1 MDPHYLRLRRK
12 RRLVRAAAVCAFF
25 AVLSLPLL
33 YLLRHDIAAG
43 ASAIYREAQ
52 RGQATASATQ
62 VPPVPPQA
70 APEPAAAAPAP
81 APAPAPTPS
90 PAKVVTTQ
98 AQAAKQPAPKGRQQT
113 AKLGDATFRI
123 PEGYLEGKAD
133 LGSKRDPYILLRALL
148 PDLRPRNTGKGN
160 CAPKQINCPD
170 FVTIRLR
177 PAKDS
182 LESEF
187 RKRYKTA
194 PSEITLISGLHGL
207 RQIPPHKAQPGG
219 RQYLAQPGG
228 RWVWITC
235 RDFGR
240 PSPKRPTPGVC
251 QLDFDG
257 PDGLAVKVRFDK
269 SKLAE
274 WSSIHAKA
282 VALINDFRN

>member
-62 VPPVPPQA
+62 APPPAPPQA
-70 APEPAAAAPAP
+70 APEPAAPAP
-81 APAPAPTPS
+81 APAPAPS
-90 PAKVVTTQ
+90 PAPANVVAAQ
-98 AQAAKQPAPKGRQQT
+98 AQAAKQPAPKARQQT

-177 PAKDS
+177 PAKGS

-257 PDGLAVKVRFDK
+257 PDGLSVKVRFDK

-282 VALINDFRN
+282 VALMNDFRN

>member
-33 YLLRHDIAAG
+33 YLLRHEIATA

-62 VPPVPPQA
+62 APPPAPPQT
-70 APEPAAAAPAP
+70 APQPAAPAP
-81 APAPAPTPS
+81 APAPS
-90 PAKVVTTQ
+90 PAPANVVTAQ

-194 PSEITLISGLHGL
+194 PSEIALISGLHGL
-207 RQIPPHKAQPGG
+207 RQIPPYKAQPGG